1 METLVV
7 KFGGSVIT
15 RKKETSALR
24 PKVLARLAVELKNGW
39 EKSGRPPLVVIHGA
53 GSFGHPWAKKWALNR
68 APPGPRNGRGRGAA
82 ITGYHVR
89 MLHVEVLRALI
100 EAGIPAQ
107 SFPPLTIALND
118 KGKFASLE
126 ISPFREALARG
137 TVPVSFGDAI
147 QDTSWEF
154 SILSGD
160 TIMLELARRLPAK
173 RAIFVSDVDG
183 FLEPENM
190 LKVIPRVTEEALG
203 RLKADSKTP
212 DVTGGIVGKAAKMV
226 EMGAI
231 GVHAGLING
240 LRVGRMERAAG
251 GEDVYGSW
259 T

>member
-1 METLVV
+1 METLAV

-24 PKVLARLAVELKNGW
+24 PKVLSRLAVELHDGW
-39 EKSGRPPLVVIHGA
+39 EKGGRPPLVVIHGA

-68 APPGPRNGRGRGAA
+68 PPPSPRNGRGRGAA

-89 MLHVEVLRALI
+89 TLHVEVLRALLD
-100 EAGIPAQ
+100 AGLPAQ
-107 SFPPLTIALND
+107 SIPPASIAMNE
-118 KGKFASLE
+118 KGEFASLE
-126 ISPFREALARG
+126 IKPFQEALSRG
-137 TVPVSFGDAI
+137 TVPVTCGDVVP
-147 QDTSWEF
+147 DTSWEF

-160 TIMLELARRLPAK
+160 TIMLELSRKLPIK
-173 RAIFVSDVDG
+173 RAVFVSDVDG
-183 FLEPENM
+183 FLEPDDM
-190 LKVIPRVTEEALG
+190 RKVIPRVTEESLS

-240 LRVGRMERAAG
+240 LRVGRLERAAG

>member
-24 PKVLARLAVELKNGW
+24 PKVLTRLAVELKNAW
-39 EKSGRPPLVVIHGA
+39 EKGGHPPLVVIHGA
-53 GSFGHPWAKKWALNR
+53 GSYGHPWAKKWDLNH
-68 APPGPRNGRGRGAA
+68 PPPSPRNGRNRGAA

-89 MLHVEVLRALI
+89 MLHVEVLRALLD
-100 EAGIPAQ
+100 AGLPAQ
-107 SFPPLTIALND
+107 SFPPLAIARND

-126 ISPFREALARG
+126 ISPFREALTRG
-137 TVPVSFGDAI
+137 TVPVTCGDVVP
-147 QDTSWEF
+147 DTSWEF

-160 TIMLELARRLPAK
+160 TIMLELSRKLPAK
-173 RAIFVSDVDG
+173 RAVFVSDVDG
-183 FLEPENM
+183 FLEPDDM
-190 LKVIPRVTEEALG
+190 RTVIPRVTEEALS
-203 RLKADSKTP
+203 RLKADAKVP

-226 EMGAI
+226 EMGAL

-240 LRVGRMERAAG
+240 LRVGRLERAVG
-251 GEDVYGSW
+251 GEEVYGSW